1 MAEIIKRWTEK
12 MFSLDP
18 DNSDTFDFG
27 KNNKLKTIWTNSVY
41 SIWIHVELHAKVD
54 MKLGK

>member
-27 KNNKLKTIWTNSVY
+27 KNNKLKNIRTNSVY

-54 MKLGK
+54 MQLGK